1 MADET
6 PVDQMTVD
14 VDLAVAPGTV
24 LVRASGELDVFTT
37 PLLRDAL
44 LGLPLESL
52 SAAVVDLAGLTFIDS
67 SGLGVLVAAQ
77 KKLRTGGGALRV
89 VCDGGPVLRML
100 EITGLLGTITVFGTV
115 DEALG
120 TAP

>member
-14 VDLAVAPGTV
+14 VDPDVAPGTV

>member
-14 VDLAVAPGTV
+14 VDPDVAPGTV
-24 LVRASGELDVFTT
+24 LVRAAGELDVFTT

-44 LGLPLESL
+44 LRLPLESL
-52 SAAVVDLAGLTFIDS
+52 SAVVVDLAGLTFMDS

-77 KKLRTGGGALRV
+77 KKLRPGGGSLRV
-89 VCDGGPVLRML
+89 VCGGGPVLRML
-100 EITGLLGTITVFGTV
+100 EITGLLGTIAVFATV

-120 TAP
+120 TAS